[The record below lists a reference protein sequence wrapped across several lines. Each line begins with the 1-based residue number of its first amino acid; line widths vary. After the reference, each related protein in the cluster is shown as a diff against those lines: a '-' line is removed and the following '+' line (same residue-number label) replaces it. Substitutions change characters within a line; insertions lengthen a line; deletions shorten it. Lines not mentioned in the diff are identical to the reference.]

1 MPSEIRFK
9 CPCPNIGCPN
19 PNKMRNWKH
28 ADPCKG
34 ELYLDKYG
42 MINCKKCDSEH
53 HIFDS
58 KFKCGDETNY
68 GETNMTKIF
77 AAISAVGQMDNGD
90 PEMSQFLEDL
100 LDELNDERK
109 RRRKKK

>member
-53 HIFDS
+53 HILIA
-58 KFKCGDETNY
+58 N
-68 GETNMTKIF
+68 
-77 AAISAVGQMDNGD
+77 
-90 PEMSQFLEDL
+90 
-100 LDELNDERK
+100 LNVVMKLIMEK
-109 RRRKKK
+109 QI

>member
-19 PNKMRNWKH
+19 PNKMRNWKY

-68 GETNMTKIF
+68 RETNMTKIF

-109 RRRKKK
+109 RRRNKK

>member
-1 MPSEIRFK
+1 MPLSKYR
-9 CPCPNIGCPN
+9 CPN

-68 GETNMTKIF
+68 GETNMTKIY

-109 RRRKKK
+109 RRRNKK